1 MFSIAKIQEI
11 KAFGVLEKFFER
23 NLIMCRDY
31 VNMDPTNQET
41 PKTVCQ
47 HCNKE
52 YSFSYIRRHERICQ
66 KKTAAQRMKFQKK
79 EKLQPSKNSPHKRK
93 RNMYGETDLIIASKK
108 GNVAKIRTIL
118 QDSKMEIDVDEEDY
132 NHWTPLHESA
142 RNGDYAFFFNFF
154 L

>member
-1 MFSIAKIQEI
+1 MGRSDI
-11 KAFGVLEKFFER
+11 KAFGVLDKNFER

-52 YSFSYIRRHERICQ
+52 YTFSYIRRHERIC
-66 KKTAAQRMKFQKK
+66 QKK

-108 GNVAKIRTIL
+108 GNVAKIRTLL
-118 QDSKMEIDVDEEDY
+118 QDPKMEIDVNEEDY

-142 RNGDYAFFFNFF
+142 KNG
-154 L
+154 